1 VAVNSKRHDSMPVW
15 EIAFF
20 FAHFLLPLIAR
31 QSLKVHP
38 KFSASVSC
46 RVGGQMGGSDNRNH
60 NELPPIGSWG
70 LTFALLQSNI
80 YGTMWRG

>member
-1 VAVNSKRHDSMPVW
+1 
-15 EIAFF
+15 
-20 FAHFLLPLIAR
+20 
-31 QSLKVHP
+31 
-38 KFSASVSC
+38 
-46 RVGGQMGGSDNRNH
+46 MGGSDNRNH